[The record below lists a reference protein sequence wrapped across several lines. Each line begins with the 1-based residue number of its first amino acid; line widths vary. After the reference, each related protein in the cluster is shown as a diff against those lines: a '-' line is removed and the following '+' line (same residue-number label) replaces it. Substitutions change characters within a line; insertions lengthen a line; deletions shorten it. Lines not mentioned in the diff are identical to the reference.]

1 MGRKRDYQT
10 FIRAQHREMAL
21 FFGYECINSR
31 FTEDVIA
38 YYIISLADIALS
50 VHNAVQVCY

>member
-1 MGRKRDYQT
+1 MGRERGYQT

-21 FFGYECINSR
+21 FFGHECVNSR
-31 FTEDVIA
+31 STEDVIA
-38 YYIISLADIALS
+38 YYINSLADIALS